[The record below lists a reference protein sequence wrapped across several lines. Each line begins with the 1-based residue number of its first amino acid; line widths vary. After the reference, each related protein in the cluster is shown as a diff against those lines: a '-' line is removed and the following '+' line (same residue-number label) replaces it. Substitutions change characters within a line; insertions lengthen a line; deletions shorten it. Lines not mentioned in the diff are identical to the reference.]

1 MDELGDL
8 VKVLEQADPAKKSE
22 LYESLGLNLVYH
34 PQDRRVTVEA
44 DLSMCRVRVG
54 GPTHPWPPSPE
65 RHTLRTGK
73 GASVENNSDRFLEA
87 ITKLEEVADSVTADE
102 AHRTFD
108 ETSLQVFWK
117 KWPDITSWTGSL
129 WRLLNEELAEAA
141 VPPRDPDLDEV
152 GGSG

>member
-1 MDELGDL
+1 VD
-8 VKVLEQADPAKKSE
+8 S
-22 LYESLGLNLVYH
+22 
-34 PQDRRVTVEA
+34 
-44 DLSMCRVRVG
+44 
-54 GPTHPWPPSPE
+54 
-65 RHTLRTGK
+65 
-73 GASVENNSDRFLEA
+73 NSDRFLEA
-87 ITKLEEVADSVTADE
+87 ISRLEEVADSVTADE
-102 AHRTFD
+102 AHRSFD

>member
-1 MDELGDL
+1 VDD
-8 VKVLEQADPAKKSE
+8 D
-22 LYESLGLNLVYH
+22 
-34 PQDRRVTVEA
+34 
-44 DLSMCRVRVG
+44 
-54 GPTHPWPPSPE
+54 
-65 RHTLRTGK
+65 
-73 GASVENNSDRFLEA
+73 SDRFMEA
-87 ITKLEEVADSVTADE
+87 ISRLEEVLDSVTAEE

-141 VPPRDPDLDEV
+141 VPPADPDLDEV